1 MKRLFV
7 MLAEKLKRHP
17 KSLETDNTASED
29 SKSEKTPIYK
39 KNIFKIPAIAA
50 AALVA
55 VLVPVLG
62 MPQAEAVPLAPA
74 NEQAEE
80 KRVVVAPGAE
90 EAETEEKKLTVD
102 AEILEEEINRLGET
116 ENAAEL
122 SEATI
127 PKAGGEQENL
137 SMVGEVFESTTGGQ
151 VVDQGNSADGT
162 GAAGIE
168 GAGDGGTDG
177 EDAAALTAP
186 EGEDADMEET
196 TQQPGEEKQGSQTA
210 EDENTGAQADDV
222 EKADTETQ
230 DGVTNPAA
238 AQSAMNPE
246 DLPESVEERV
256 VILKE
261 RLMALGYMQQDIIT
275 ASYDPYT
282 QLGVM
287 FFQRDNGLTV
297 TGIADAM
304 TLIAVIDENA
314 KPYLMQD
321 GTEGEDVRQLQS
333 GLLSLGYT
341 LEVTSKYD
349 AMTAEAVKLF
359 QSQRGAE
366 PTGIVD
372 AYLRQIIANE
382 AALNGTFI
390 ADTNPQVEAMISV
403 GQQQLGKPY
412 SLGAKG
418 PDAFDCSGFVYYC
431 LNQSG
436 YAIEY
441 MTSGGWANSG
451 YETVTGMENLQRGD
465 IVCFSG
471 HVGIYLGDGMMIDA
485 SNSANAIRITND
497 IRNTAYWVNSFIC
510 GKRVF

>member
-17 KSLETDNTASED
+17 KSLETDNTASKD
-29 SKSEKTPIYK
+29 SESEKTPMYK
-39 KNIFKIPAIAA
+39 KNILRIPAIAA
-50 AALVA
+50 AALAA
-55 VLVPVLG
+55 VLLSVLG
-62 MPQAEAVPLAPA
+62 VPQAEEGPLALA
-74 NEQAEE
+74 AGQAEE
-80 KRVVVAPGAE
+80 KRIAVASDGG
-90 EAETEEKKLTVD
+90 EAETEEQKLTVD
-102 AEILEEEINRLGET
+102 AEILEEEISRLGKT
-116 ENAAEL
+116 EHVAEL
-122 SEATI
+122 NEVTV
-127 PKAGGEQENL
+127 PGAGGEQENL
-137 SMVGEVFESTTGGQ
+137 DMAGEVFESATGGQ
-151 VVDQGNSADGT
+151 VVEQGKPADGD
-162 GAAGIE
+162 GAAGQGGNA
-168 GAGDGGTDG
+168 GADG
-177 EDAAALTAP
+177 EDAAAAALK
-186 EGEDADMEET
+186 GEDSDMEET
-196 TQQPGEEKQGSQTA
+196 ARQTGEEKSDGQTA
-210 EDENTGAQADDV
+210 EGEGEDVQADDV
-222 EKADTETQ
+222 GKADEGT
-230 DGVTNPAA
+230 DGAVNPAS
-238 AQSAMNPE
+238 AQSAMDPE
-246 DLPESVEERV
+246 DLPESVEARV
-256 VILKE
+256 VILKK
-261 RLMALGYMQQDIIT
+261 RLMALGYMQQDILT
-275 ASYDPYT
+275 GSYDPYT

-287 FFQRDNGLTV
+287 FFQRDNSLTV

-333 GLLSLGYT
+333 GLLSLGYP

-382 AALNGTFI
+382 AALNGTFMT
-390 ADTNPQVEAMISV
+390 DTNPRVEAMISV

-441 MTSGGWANSG
+441 MTSGGWASSD
-451 YETVTGMENLQRGD
+451 YETVTGVENLQRGD

-471 HVGIYLGDGMMIDA
+471 HVGIYLGDGVMMDA

-497 IRNTAYWVNSFIC
+497 IRNTAYWTNSFIC